1 MAHPRSLP
9 QQDSQ
14 RQQRAAEIIRRALAE
29 VLTETARF
37 EPELEKYMISITAV
51 RMAPDLKLA
60 KVYIMPMVSNQYNPK
75 DVLTALQSVKV
86 KLRHSMSKLVQM
98 KYVPDLKFYW
108 DDSLEQALRIESLF
122 HSERVKRDLRL
133 IDTPAVDDDGNIA
146 D

>member
-1 MAHPRSLP
+1 MAQPRSAP

-29 VLTETARF
+29 VLTETGRF

-51 RMAPDLKLA
+51 RMSPDLKLA

-75 DVLTALQSVKV
+75 DVLTALQGVKV
-86 KLRHSMSKLVQM
+86 KLRHSLSRLVHM

-122 HSERVKRDLRL
+122 QSERVKRDLRV
-133 IDTPAVDDDGNIA
+133 IETPQEDGEIVD
-146 D
+146 